1 MAEKLATLEQLK
13 KLALRGK
20 ADSAF
25 RIAELATL
33 VSAGLEG
40 AKHVAVTVTLPA
52 ANWNGR
58 AQTVRHASLLAKP
71 NYWYFVC
78 SDADCF
84 VAYGEA
90 GVVADNISV
99 NGQATFRC
107 ETTPGA
113 DLTVNILRLEVD
125 T

>member
-20 ADSAF
+20 ADSAA
-25 RIAELATL
+25 RISELAAL
-33 VSAGLEG
+33 VAAGLEDARHIG
-40 AKHVAVTVTLPA
+40 FTVTLPA
-52 ANWNGR
+52 AGWSGR
-58 AQTVRHASLLAKP
+58 AQTVRHASLLADP
-71 NYWYFVC
+71 NYWYIVC
-78 SDADCF
+78 GDADCF